1 MPSFDIV
8 NKLDPQEVDNAVN
21 NTRKEVE
28 NRYDFRGLNTEI
40 TYNRKDDTIQ
50 LVVADEMKLQA
61 VKEMLTRNFAKRN
74 ISPKV
79 LDFQQT
85 EGTSHGHLKMQVN
98 LKTGIS
104 RETAKQITKTVKN
117 LKLKVQPSIQDDQV
131 RVTGKKIDDLQAVIQ
146 NLKKKDFGIPLQFVN
161 IKN

>member
-8 NKLDPQEVDNAVN
+8 NKVDPQEVDNAVN

-50 LVVADEMKLQA
+50 LIVADEMKLQA
-61 VKEMLTRNFAKRN
+61 VKEMLTRNFAKRK

-79 LDFQQT
+79 LDFQKT

-98 LKTGIS
+98 LKQGIS
-104 RETAKQITKTVKN
+104 RETAKKIAKTVKD
-117 LKLKVQPSIQDDQV
+117 LKLKVQPAIQDDQV
-131 RVTGKKIDDLQAVIQ
+131 RVTGKKIDDLQEVIRQ
-146 NLKKKDFGIPLQFVN
+146 LKRKDFGIPMQFVN
-161 IKN
+161 MKS

>member
-8 NKLDPQEVDNAVN
+8 NKIDAQEIDNAVN

-40 TYNRKDDTIQ
+40 TYNRKENTIR

-61 VKEMLTRNFAKRN
+61 VSEILSRHFAKRK

-79 LDFQQT
+79 
-85 EGTSHGHLKMQVN
+85 
-98 LKTGIS
+98 
-104 RETAKQITKTVKN
+104 
-117 LKLKVQPSIQDDQV
+117 
-131 RVTGKKIDDLQAVIQ
+131 
-146 NLKKKDFGIPLQFVN
+146 
-161 IKN
+161 

>member
-8 NKLDPQEVDNAVN
+8 NKIDAQEIDNAVN

-40 TYNRKDDTIQ
+40 TYNRKENTIR

-61 VKEMLTRNFAKRN
+61 VSEILARHFAKRK

-79 LDFQQT
+79 LNFKEK
-85 EGTSHGHLKMQVN
+85 EGTSHGHIKQLVELKE
-98 LKTGIS
+98 GIS
-104 RETAKQITKTVKN
+104 KETAKGIAKEIKD
-117 LKLKVQPSIQDDQV
+117 LKLKVQPAIQDNQV
-131 RVTGKKIDDLQAVIQ
+131 RVSGKKIDDLQSVIKH
-146 NLKKKDFGIPLQFVN
+146 LKSKDFGIPLQFVN
-161 IKN
+161 MK